1 MTSTSMTSR
10 FLGQIIFTKKEAM
23 SLSKIRII
31 KKNLVHVHGFPP
43 SLANIEKL
51 NQSEYFGQYGTIQKT
66 LLTHKTNP
74 ETNRKTYSA
83 YITFLNEKEAA
94 FAILCVDSL
103 LIEGKIIRAFFG
115 TTKYCNYFLNNN
127 ICPNLDKCMFLHQLI
142 KDKDIIIDSN
152 TIFSYNEHLNL
163 AKKIINFYSEE
174 TKKLVLSMP
183 KPKKTIF
190 PCIDF
195 IFLNEHEKEN
205 YLKSSDISYIKGN
218 YDNNE
223 KEKETNLV
231 LNNNPGYLWNPLPN
245 KLRNNSV
252 NNQEHPGYSNKNNSI
267 GNLAANIINNNNIP
281 NSLNNTI
288 YGEKS
293 NNNIN
298 PNDPVFLHNIFQKSI
313 SHILATKAFFSNIKS
328 NISVEQMELDYLK
341 RELYK
346 SGLNFDTLLYG
357 CLDCIKKKNN
367 NSI

>member
-43 SLANIEKL
+43 SLANAEKL
-51 NQSEYFGQYGTIQKT
+51 NQPEYFGQYGIIQKT

-83 YITFLNEKEAA
+83 YITFSNEKEAA

-152 TIFSYNEHLNL
+152 TVFSYNEHLNL
-163 AKKIINFYSEE
+163 AKKIINFSNKE
-174 TKKLVLSMP
+174 TKNLVLSMP
-183 KPKKTIF
+183 KTKKTIF

-205 YLKSSDISYIKGN
+205 YFKSSDISYIKGN
-218 YDNNE
+218 YENSE
-223 KEKETNLV
+223 KEKETNLM
-231 LNNNPGYLWNPLPN
+231 LNNNPGYLWNQLPN
-245 KLRNNSV
+245 QLINNSV
-252 NNQEHPGYSNKNNSI
+252 NNQDHSGYSNKNNSI
-267 GNLAANIINNNNIP
+267 GNLTTNIINNNNIP
-281 NSLNNTI
+281 NSLNNII

-293 NNNIN
+293 NNNIS
-298 PNDPVFLHNIFQKSI
+298 PNDPLFLHNIFQTSI
-313 SHILATKAFFSNIKS
+313 NHILATKPFFCNIKS
-328 NISVEQMELDYLK
+328 NISLEQMELDYLK
-341 RELYK
+341 RELNK
-346 SGLNFDTLLYG
+346 NDINFYNLLDG
-357 CLDCIKKKNN
+357 CLDCIKETKK
-367 NSI
+367 